1 MGDINKSCRKFC
13 QNSKLVIEYGDC
25 SSQHPLA
32 TCLMHISCRAALGTF
47 KSRRVISPFVCSH
60 NTQCALSLSL
70 SQYTCLPFRWQ
81 KCKKQRTSA
90 CIVMQSTRSLWINL
104 QLPCATRNSCNF
116 VLYFFFLPVLHP
128 FCYFWMPKSLNEN
141 QESKNSAE
149 HNGGE
154 CYTRCLASAIA
165 DFWK

>member
-47 KSRRVISPFVCSH
+47 KSSRVISPFVCSH
-60 NTQCALSLSL
+60 NTQCALSLSFSIYLPAL
-70 SQYTCLPFRWQ
+70 SMAKMQKAENERVYCNAIHSKFVNKPTAAMCHSKFMQFRV
-81 KCKKQRTSA
+81 
-90 CIVMQSTRSLWINL
+90 I
-104 QLPCATRNSCNF
+104 
-116 VLYFFFLPVLHP
+116 FFFLPVLHP